1 MTDKYA
7 VFGNPIAHT
16 RSPMIHQ
23 MFAEQAGQ
31 QMEYASQLVEE
42 NNFTVAADDFF
53 LNGGKGLNVTVP
65 FKLDAFDQHDKVHCA
80 QQTDHISRL
89 VKPAPHGAHSTDRPV
104 V

>member
-42 NNFTVAADDFF
+42 NNFTAAADHFF
-53 LNGGKGLNVTVP
+53 
-65 FKLDAFDQHDKVHCA
+65 
-80 QQTDHISRL
+80 S
-89 VKPAPHGAHSTDRPV
+89 
-104 V
+104 